1 MFKSK
6 FIVFENHFYIISRKG
21 EKGRMMNYI
30 WLFFIGSFLGDVI
43 ETVYCRIVE
52 GVWMSRSSVVW
63 GPFSIVWGLGIVLA
77 TVFLSKYKDKSDMVL
92 FIAGSLLGGFYEYA
106 CSIFTEVAFGKVFWE
121 YSHIPFNL
129 GGRINL
135 LYCFFWG
142 TASVVWIKQLY
153 PKFMSLI
160 EKIPEKIGK
169 ISVGAIVVFMS
180 TNIVVSGLA
189 LIRSTE
195 RSHDIE
201 AKTVWQQFMDE
212 RFPDERIEKIYP
224 NMIQVK

>member
-1 MFKSK
+1 M
-6 FIVFENHFYIISRKG
+6 V
-21 EKGRMMNYI
+21 NYI
-30 WLFFIGSFLGDVI
+30 WLFFIGSFLGDTV
-43 ETVYCRIVE
+43 ETVYCRIMD

-77 TVFLSKYKDKSDMVL
+77 TMFLSKYKDKSHMVL
-92 FIAGSLLGGFYEYA
+92 FIAGSLLGGFYEYV
-106 CSIFTEVAFGKVFWE
+106 CSAFTEVVFGKVFWE

-142 TASVVWIKQLY
+142 MASVVWIKKLY
-153 PKFMSLI
+153 PKFMRLI

-180 TNIVVSGLA
+180 TNIAVSGLA